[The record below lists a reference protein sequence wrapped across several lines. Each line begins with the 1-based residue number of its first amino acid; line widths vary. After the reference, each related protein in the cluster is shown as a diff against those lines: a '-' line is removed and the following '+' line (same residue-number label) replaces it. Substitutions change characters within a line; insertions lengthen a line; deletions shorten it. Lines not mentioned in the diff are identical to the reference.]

1 MCIPQRMA
9 PPKGCQW
16 DLAAAAVIVVVAA
29 VPAPVAAAVAEQENQ
44 NDDPPPVVVQAAA
57 QTVII
62 TAHRNTSEAGLFELH
77 RSFHVIPR
85 RHFCAEAGE
94 KLCLTKGAGRGIIVG
109 KDGFPVG

>member
-1 MCIPQRMA
+1 MKGA
-9 PPKGCQW
+9 PEGAPRLC
-16 DLAAAAVIVVVAA
+16 LAAAAVIVVVAA

-94 KLCLTKGAGRGIIVG
+94 KLCLTKAFGRDIIVG

>member
-1 MCIPQRMA
+1 MR
-9 PPKGCQW
+9 
-16 DLAAAAVIVVVAA
+16 LAAAAVIVVVAA
-29 VPAPVAAAVAEQENQ
+29 VPAPVAAAVAEQKNQ

-57 QTVII
+57 DTVII
-62 TAHRNTSEAGLFELH
+62 THRNTSEAGFFELH

-94 KLCLTKGAGRGIIVG
+94 KLCLTKAAACGIIVG

>member
-1 MCIPQRMA
+1 MKGA
-9 PPKGCQW
+9 PEGAPRLC
-16 DLAAAAVIVVVAA
+16 LAAAAVIVVVAA
-29 VPAPVAAAVAEQENQ
+29 AAPVPVVAAVAEQQ
-44 NDDPPPVVVQAAA
+44 DQDDDPPPVVVQAAA

-85 RHFCAEAGE
+85 RHFCAEAGK
-94 KLCLTKGAGRGIIVG
+94 KLCLTKGFGRDIMVG